1 MLFDNRRLANESG
14 RGVMYKI
21 DEVNATATFIRSFI
35 PPSNPCTSTSGTVYC
50 PSWAMGGISAANK
63 GEVLVSWGDKFE
75 NSNVATI
82 FNIDGSI
89 LTDITDPTLR
99 ARIYRLGW
107 EPEIAWDRNKLRNIA
122 NSKRVI
128 L

>member
-1 MLFDNRRLANESG
+1 M
-14 RGVMYKI
+14 
-21 DEVNATATFIRSFI
+21 
-35 PPSNPCTSTSGTVYC
+35 
-50 PSWAMGGISAANK
+50 
-63 GEVLVSWGDKFE
+63 VSWGDKFE

-82 FNIDGSI
+82 FNIDGSV

-107 EPEIAWDRNKLRNIA
+107 GSEKAWDRNKLRTIA

-128 L
+128 D